1 MLPRLAL
8 PRPWALLALALVA
21 AVVVAAQFRV
31 HPDGLFLADQ
41 ELLSTCVHEVAG
53 HGCPGCGTTR
63 AGILLLQ
70 GDLAASLRMQP
81 ALPLFLAAALLGLR
95 ARARWRFT
103 LARILAVL
111 GVGLASL
118 HLFSP
123 LG

>member
-1 MLPRLAL
+1 MLPRPAI
-8 PRPWALLALALVA
+8 PRPWALLAVALVA
-21 AVVVAAQFRV
+21 AIAVAAQFQV
-31 HPDGLFLADQ
+31 HPDGLYLADQ
-41 ELLSTCVHEVAG
+41 ELLSTCIHEVAG

-111 GVGLASL
+111 GLGLASL